1 MTIKKL
7 IIFIL
12 FVLLLL
18 PSCVPEVNETQ
29 ATLTVELNTERV
41 GQVTDLQLSAS
52 DLNRELSYTS
62 SELTITL
69 PVGYYDI
76 AITGLANGKPIRAN
90 KRGVTVVKNSTIEL
104 EATFVNKEKEEFV
117 LAEIFFA
124 GTETPEGKRYNGD
137 KYFVIVNNSDDTLSA
152 DGLILIEAELNSVQK
167 YIFDGDDIREKYFAV
182 DAMYRVPGDGSNYC
196 VAPGKAL
203 LIVDNAM
210 NHLEANANS
219 FDLSSADMEW
229 YDVSSSTGTV
239 DVDNPNVPNMDKLY
253 CYTYTIWVPHNQGH
267 KSYGLARFPD
277 SLTAEQYFQDSQYR
291 LHITYETV
299 TAAGTFPGAKDVYVL
314 PNDWIVDA
322 VNLSPYETFQ
332 WLTVSDKL
340 DAGYAYIAP
349 TGSDKTR
356 FGKCVR
362 RKRGEDG
369 KLVDTNNSSEDF
381 LMAQE
386 ANPFYFDR

>member
-1 MTIKKL
+1 MTIRKL
-7 IIFIL
+7 IIFVL

-29 ATLTVELNTERV
+29 ATLTVELNTETV

-152 DGLILIEAELNSVQK
+152 DGLILIEAELNC
-167 YIFDGDDIREKYFAV
+167 ILNF
-182 DAMYRVPGDGSNYC
+182 
-196 VAPGKAL
+196 
-203 LIVDNAM
+203 
-210 NHLEANANS
+210 
-219 FDLSSADMEW
+219 
-229 YDVSSSTGTV
+229 VSG
-239 DVDNPNVPNMDKLY
+239 
-253 CYTYTIWVPHNQGH
+253 
-267 KSYGLARFPD
+267 
-277 SLTAEQYFQDSQYR
+277 
-291 LHITYETV
+291 
-299 TAAGTFPGAKDVYVL
+299 
-314 PNDWIVDA
+314 
-322 VNLSPYETFQ
+322 
-332 WLTVSDKL
+332 
-340 DAGYAYIAP
+340 
-349 TGSDKTR
+349 
-356 FGKCVR
+356 
-362 RKRGEDG
+362 
-369 KLVDTNNSSEDF
+369 
-381 LMAQE
+381 
-386 ANPFYFDR
+386 